1 MTLCIPPRDFIQI
14 GVDVFPTTLPPKPPK
29 RRIPLK
35 LLMIMRK
42 YKFSWRINQLSKPMR
57 KVKKFVPKPVTLIK
71 AEKPKVLKI
80 SQESAYYADQMS
92 RPPLRV
98 TVCNKK
104 LFGKQN
110 GRKYRKTINK
120 NIKKAWDS
128 IYNYYKKKERDRRL
142 RLLKRNSVKEKP
154 TKKPDLA
161 RFDVLATPKPVH
173 KPPPIKNP
181 HKGVFSNYGRLDT
194 IATPKTYHDTSGR
207 ELGKVESSALRYEPT
222 ENMYKLAKVPERFKN
237 LPKPI
242 DPGKVKRSALRY
254 KGKNS
259 NCIKHMNDNQ

>member
-42 YKFSWRINQLSKPMR
+42 YKFSWRINQLSKPLR
-57 KVKKFVPKPVTLIK
+57 KVRKFVPKPETVLK
-71 AEKPKVLKI
+71 AEKTKVPKI

-92 RPPLRV
+92 RPPLRLAV
-98 TVCNKK
+98 FNKK
-104 LFGKQN
+104 QFGKQN
-110 GRKYRKTINK
+110 GKKYRRIINK
-120 NIKKAWDS
+120 NIQKAWDS

-142 RLLKRNSVKEKP
+142 RLLKRDALKAKP
-154 TKKPDLA
+154 KKKLDLA
-161 RFDVLATPKPVH
+161 RYDVLATPKPVR
-173 KPPPIKNP
+173 KPAPIMNP
-181 HKGVFSNYGRLDT
+181 HKGVFSNYGRLDV
-194 IATPKTYHDTSGR
+194 ISTPKIFYDTSGR

-222 ENMYKLAKVPERFKN
+222 EIVYRLAKIPERFKN

-242 DPGKVKRSALRY
+242 DPGKVRRSALRY
-254 KGKNS
+254 KGMDFQFS
-259 NCIKHMNDNQ
+259 YE